1 MGTCSMGA
9 LSRIA
14 AAIFIALFAGLVT
27 AGERADANAVDA
39 SAADQAGK
47 HRRAMDQARL
57 DQPRPDQAGL
67 DQASLD
73 QAWIGD
79 YRIRDAHGE
88 RLMTVIRDAS
98 RVEYRLQ
105 GAPIRV
111 WRQVADGVELQELHP
126 DRGEMVT
133 YAPGD
138 LRARD
143 NEPDWSRISSLVD
156 PTLRDRLAAGRRGTA
171 FGESLQHYRGQNA
184 ANQTVELDWLI
195 ASAMPARY
203 RIVAGQANE
212 NHANET
218 IELRAMRQLPAEQ
231 AFTPITGLRETDGAD
246 LGD

>member
-1 MGTCSMGA
+1 MGA
-9 LSRIA
+9 CSVGTISRIV

-27 AGERADANAVDA
+27 AGERADANAVGA
-39 SAADQAGK
+39 SSADQAGK

-57 DQPRPDQAGL
+57 DQARSEQARP
-67 DQASLD
+67 D

-79 YRIRDAHGE
+79 YRIRDAQGE
-88 RLMTVIRDAS
+88 RLMTIIRDAS

-218 IELRAMRQLPAEQ
+218 IELRGMRQLPAEQ
-231 AFTPITGLRETDGAD
+231 AFTPTDGLRETDGAD